1 MIDHKDFMIGL
12 QDLKDLRAKKASQE
26 QEVKDTNSE
35 IGKLLFD
42 LIEYMESTDQLAVKI
57 DGLGTCSLTSTKKY
71 SVDRDQA
78 AIFEDWMNEHGEMAN
93 VMAIHASK
101 VHGYYKEKLENN
113 EELPP
118 GIQTFIKNNITI
130 RSA

>member
-12 QDLKDLRAKKASQE
+12 QDLKDLRTKKAVQE
-26 QEVKDTNSE
+26 QDVKDTNSE

-57 DGLGTCSLTSTKKY
+57 DGLGMCSLTRTAKY
-71 SVDRDQA
+71 SINDEQR
-78 AIFEDWMNEHGEMAN
+78 AIFESWMNEHGEMEH

-113 EELPP
+113 EDLPP
-118 GIQTFIKNNITI
+118 GIQTFIKTNITI

>member
-12 QDLKDLRAKKASQE
+12 QDLKDLRTKKAANE
-26 QEVKDTNSE
+26 QVVKDTNLEISE
-35 IGKLLFD
+35 LLFD
-42 LIEYMESTDQLAVKI
+42 LIEYMESTDQLAIKI
-57 DGLGTCSLTSTKKY
+57 DGLGMCSLTSTKKY
-71 SVDRDQA
+71 SIDREQA
-78 AIFEDWMNEHGEMAN
+78 AIFEAWMNEHGEMDQ

-113 EELPP
+113 EDLPP